1 MYAHVEVS
9 MFMKSQMYLDIAVS
23 KGDSTAKVVSS
34 CKMPVKWCWVELG
47 ENVHFVDPT
56 IDAVAHWHINEPVRS
71 SNWNLQ

>member
-34 CKMPVKWCWVELG
+34 CKMPVK
-47 ENVHFVDPT
+47 
-56 IDAVAHWHINEPVRS
+56 
-71 SNWNLQ
+71 